1 MPSSLLLSGVPGSP
15 YTRKMVAL
23 LRYRHIP
30 YRLLQTA
37 GTPAGM
43 PAPKVPLL
51 PTFYLPREQ
60 SPQALSSDPVA
71 GDAETV
77 DALEAVTDSTPLLRR
92 FEREFEGRQAV
103 PSDPALA
110 LVDALIEDYADE
122 WLSKAMFH
130 YRWSHPN
137 DFAKAEKILPCWS
150 GEPLDD
156 VRLDEYGR
164 WISSRQ
170 HARLRYVGSN
180 PTTASVIE
188 SSYERFLDAFEAHL
202 RHYPFLLG
210 KRPGASDF
218 AVYGQLTQLTQFDP
232 TPMAITIQRAPR
244 VYAWVT
250 LMEDHCGL
258 EPLESDW
265 FSSVELSQGEI
276 PSLRGILREVGRVYP
291 PFLIANAAALQE
303 GAKQVETEIDDK
315 PWIQQAFPYHAK
327 CLLWLRR
334 DYNALNPEDR
344 LRVDQILTGT
354 GCEALFADA
363 THRDLH

>member
-1 MPSSLLLSGVPGSP
+1 MVSTLVLSGVPGSP

-23 LRYRHIP
+23 LRYRRIP

-51 PTFYLPREQ
+51 PTFYLPRKQDTSEARGE
-60 SPQALSSDPVA
+60 S
-71 GDAETV
+71 
-77 DALEAVTDSTPLLRR
+77 LEAVTDSTPLLRR
-92 FEREFEGRQAV
+92 FEREFEGRHAV
-103 PSDPALA
+103 PADPALA

-122 WLSKAMFH
+122 WLTKAMFH
-130 YRWSHPN
+130 YRWSHPT

-150 GEPLDD
+150 SEPLDD
-156 VRLDEYGR
+156 ARLHEYGR

-180 PTTASVIE
+180 PSTASVIE
-188 SSYERFLDAFEAHL
+188 SSYERFLDAFETHL
-202 RHYPFLLG
+202 GHYPFLLG
-210 KRPGASDF
+210 KRPGAGDF

-232 TPMAITIQRAPR
+232 TPMTIAIQRAPR

-250 LMEDHCGL
+250 LMEDHGGL

-265 FSSVELSQGEI
+265 FSSLELSQGEI
-276 PSLRGILREVGRVYP
+276 PSLRAILKEIGRVYP
-291 PFLIANAAALQE
+291 PLLIANAAALQT
-303 GAKQVETEIDDK
+303 GATQVETTIDDK
-315 PWIQQAFPYHAK
+315 PWVQQAFPYQAK

-334 DYNALNPEDR
+334 DYDALNAEDR
-344 LRVDQILTGT
+344 VRVDQMFSGT

-363 THRDLH
+363 TDRRLQ

>member
-1 MPSSLLLSGVPGSP
+1 MASTLVLSGVPGSP

-23 LRYRHIP
+23 LRYRRIP

-51 PTFYLPREQ
+51 PTFYLPREHDT
-60 SPQALSSDPVA
+60 SEARRES
-71 GDAETV
+71 
-77 DALEAVTDSTPLLRR
+77 LEAITDSTPLLRR
-92 FEREFEGRQAV
+92 FEREFEGRHAV
-103 PSDPALA
+103 PADPALA

-122 WLSKAMFH
+122 WLTKAMFH
-130 YRWSHPN
+130 YRWSHPT

-150 GEPLDD
+150 NEALDD
-156 VRLDEYGR
+156 ARHGEYGR

-180 PTTASVIE
+180 STTASVIE

-210 KRPGASDF
+210 KRPGAGDF

-232 TPMAITIQRAPR
+232 TPMTIAIDRAPR

-265 FSSVELSQGEI
+265 FSNLELSQGAI
-276 PSLRGILREVGRVYP
+276 PSLRAILNEIGRVYP
-291 PFLIANAAALQE
+291 PFLIANAAALQA
-303 GAKQVETEIDDK
+303 GATQVETTIDDK
-315 PWIQQAFPYHAK
+315 PWVQQAFPYQSK

-334 DYNALNPEDR
+334 EYDALNPEDR
-344 LRVDQILTGT
+344 VRVDHMFSGT
-354 GCEALFADA
+354 GCEVLFADA
-363 THRDLH
+363 TDRRHQ

>member
-1 MPSSLLLSGVPGSP
+1 MVSTLVLSGVPGSP

-23 LRYRHIP
+23 LRYRRIP

-51 PTFYLPREQ
+51 PTFYLPRKQDTSEARGE
-60 SPQALSSDPVA
+60 S
-71 GDAETV
+71 
-77 DALEAVTDSTPLLRR
+77 LEAVTDSTPLLRR
-92 FEREFEGRQAV
+92 FEREFEGRHAV
-103 PSDPALA
+103 PADPALA

-122 WLSKAMFH
+122 WLTKAMFH
-130 YRWSHPN
+130 YRWSHPT

-150 GEPLDD
+150 SEPLDD
-156 VRLDEYGR
+156 ARLHEYGQ

-180 PTTASVIE
+180 PSTASVIE
-188 SSYERFLDAFEAHL
+188 SSYERFLDAFETHL

-232 TPMAITIQRAPR
+232 TPMTIAIQRAPR

-265 FSSVELSQGEI
+265 FSSLELSQSEA
-276 PSLRGILREVGRVYP
+276 PSLRGILNEIGRVYP
-291 PFLIANAAALQE
+291 PFLIANAAALQA
-303 GAKQVETEIDDK
+303 GATQVETTIDDK
-315 PWIQQAFPYHAK
+315 PWVQQAFPYQAK
-327 CLLWLRR
+327 CLGWLRR
-334 DYNALNPEDR
+334 DYDALTHQER

-354 GCEALFADA
+354 GCEALFANAANRCLD
-363 THRDLH
+363 